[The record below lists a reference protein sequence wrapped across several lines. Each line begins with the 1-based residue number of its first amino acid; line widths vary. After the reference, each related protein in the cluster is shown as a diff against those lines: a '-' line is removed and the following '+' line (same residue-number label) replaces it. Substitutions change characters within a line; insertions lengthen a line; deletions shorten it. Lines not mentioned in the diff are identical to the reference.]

1 MGSKRKK
8 TEKQKD
14 FVKKKLKVG
23 KTAAK
28 PDNHTD
34 TSFSARTISLPH
46 QGSLTRNAAAV
57 GVGVR
62 SEAELLRHLSLA
74 KHHAAATRREV
85 LLYVEQHLPTD
96 NPSLF
101 KQIITAVT
109 PLVADPSQSVR
120 AQLALLLAACAH
132 AAPGL
137 LELHMRSLVL
147 FVHAA
152 MTHIQPEIRNWSSK
166 FLGILVA
173 HAGEAL
179 ARMHFIKTLRLFFTV
194 LAWPLVDDKRLV
206 SLAVTSSAAAGP
218 LKSARIGHLSVL
230 RQFLAAALS
239 EPPAE
244 ALEDVATIHP
254 LTQRYLLPSRSR
266 PFVSLKLFVKEMPA
280 VAAQTSRDDVDE
292 GTFSLEDLATL
303 LTEDLDTRR
312 KVVVDV
318 FLRPMVKNLDNLMKE
333 GGEVGREAKGVM
345 ELIRGVLPSAN
356 ALPA

>member
-46 QGSLTRNAAAV
+46 QGSLTRNAAAAL
-57 GVGVR
+57 GVR

-101 KQIITAVT
+101 KQIITAIT
-109 PLVADPSQSVR
+109 PLVADPSQGVR
-120 AQLALLLAACAH
+120 TQLALLLAACAH

-147 FVHAA
+147 FIHAA

-218 LKSARIGHLSVL
+218 LKSARVGHLSVL

-266 PFVSLKLFVKEMPA
+266 PFGSLKLFVKELPA
-280 VAAQTSRDDVDE
+280 NSAVTPSRDDLDE
-292 GTFSLEDLATL
+292 GIFSLEDLATL

-312 KVVVDV
+312 KVVEDV
-318 FLRPMVKNLDNLMKE
+318 FLGPMVKNLDNLMKE

-345 ELIRGVLPSAN
+345 ELIRGVLPSAK
-356 ALPA
+356 AQTA